1 MSLKKLKADNMDKDG
16 LREAEIRKRFN
27 SIMYTY
33 GLAKL
38 SDIKLDETKVKVIS
52 RKIFAYLK
60 ERRRKLRI

>member
-52 RKIFAYLK
+52 RNFLSYLK
-60 ERRRKLRI
+60 ERKSEFS

>member
-52 RKIFAYLK
+52 RNFFSYLK
-60 ERRRKLRI
+60 EKKED